1 MTERIA
7 NLDAVTFIRD
17 DRRILGPLDLCIN
30 QGDRWLILGAN
41 GSGKSTVV
49 RMLALN
55 EHPSSGSV
63 EVLGGLLG
71 RVDVRSLRRHIGYS
85 APGLANQLR
94 PDIAAI
100 DVVVTALNAA
110 LEPWWHEYSEHH
122 YEEAAAHLRRVG
134 IGERA
139 SDSFGTLSSGERQR
153 VLLARSL
160 MTGADL
166 ILLDEPFT
174 GLDLGARED
183 LIVALDSLMLEP
195 SVSAMVLVTHHLEEV
210 PSGITHLLGLR
221 RGQTV
226 FSGPIVEGMTSSVVS
241 EIFETS
247 LAVDRGDDGR
257 FTARIRR

>member
-1 MTERIA
+1 MTQRIA
-7 NLDAVTFIRD
+7 QLDGVTFVRD
-17 DRRILGPLDLCIN
+17 GRCILEPLDLRIN
-30 QGDRWLILGAN
+30 HGDRWLILGAN

-55 EHPSSGSV
+55 EHPSSGSI

-85 APGLANQLR
+85 APGLANRLR
-94 PDIAAI
+94 TDIAAI

-110 LEPWWHEYSEHH
+110 LEPWWHEYSEQQ

-153 VLLARSL
+153 VLLARTL

-166 ILLDEPFT
+166 TLLDEPFT

-183 LIVALDSLMLEP
+183 LIVALNTLMSEP
-195 SVSAMVLVTHHLEEV
+195 ALPAMVLVTHHLEEV
-210 PSGITHLLGLR
+210 PSGMTHLLGLR

-226 FSGPIVEGMTSSVVS
+226 YSGPIVDGMTSSVIS
-241 EIFETS
+241 EIFEAD
-247 LAVDRGDDGR
+247 LAVERGIDGR